1 MEKLKLNF
9 ACGPYDR
16 MEALARGEVKPE
28 GIDLTYTTMEDPREL
43 FDRLMS
49 GDDFDMAEMSSS
61 EHIANTVAGTNPFV
75 ALPVFPSKVY
85 RHSFICYNT
94 ASGIRE
100 PKDFA
105 GKRIGVPLYTM
116 SAALWCRGMLEDE
129 YGVDLSDVTWV
140 QGNMYKAGSHGNPH
154 APPLLRPLKLERND
168 SPHSLSELLERGD
181 IDATLGAL
189 TPSGLGVHPNVVRL
203 FPNFREVEIAYYRKT
218 KIHPIMHLVVIRKD
232 VFERN
237 PWIAK
242 PLFDAFEAS
251 KRSMWEKLQY
261 SGAQRV
267 MLPWLYGEIETIKQT
282 FGDDPWPYGVEANR
296 PTLTKAV
303 EYMYRDAMIARKPSL
318 DELFVDVGA

>member
-1 MEKLKLNF
+1 MTQLKLTF

-16 MEALARGEVKPE
+16 MEALATGEVKPE
-28 GIDLTYTTMEDPREL
+28 GIDLDYRAMEDPREL

-49 GDDFDMAEMSSS
+49 SDDFDMAEMSSS
-61 EHIANTVAGTNPFV
+61 EHIANTVAGTSPFV

-85 RHSFICYNT
+85 RHGFICYNRK
-94 ASGIRE
+94 SGIKT
-100 PKDFA
+100 PKDLA

-140 QGNMYKAGSHGNPH
+140 QGNMHSAGTHGNPH
-154 APPLLRPLKLERND
+154 APPLLRPIKLENNA
-168 SPHSLSELLERGD
+168 SASLSQLLSRGE

-189 TPSGLGVHPNVVRL
+189 IPDTLGVDPDVVRM
-203 FPNFREVEIAYYRKT
+203 FPNFREVEIDYYKRT
-218 KIHPIMHLVVIRKD
+218 KIHPIMHLIVIRKS
-232 VFERN
+232 VFEKN
-237 PWIAK
+237 PWMAK
-242 PLFDAFEAS
+242 PLYEAFEAS

-267 MLPWLYGEIETIKQT
+267 MLPWLYAEIDTIKQT
-282 FGDDPWPYGVEANR
+282 FGDDPWPYGLKANM
-296 PTLTKAV
+296 PTLTKAI
-303 EYMYRDAMIARKPSL
+303 EYMHRDAMIARKPAM